1 MKSKIL
7 SYILKTLTFPFICA
21 VGGPFLYT
29 ERKSQNP
36 LKFNKDGKFRILHL
50 TDVHLV
56 HELMEEEQPIGLT
69 KQQIADTLNLF
80 EECIKRTNPDL
91 VVFTGDNV
99 SSNYELITYDY
110 AAKTIRRI
118 YKTIGKYN
126 LPLAIVFGN
135 HDGERN
141 THKEFQMRIFME
153 YENFR
158 GVYNEEEMYGC
169 GNYSLPILSSDGKRT
184 AFNLWMFDSNDYLDG
199 IKGTG
204 YDCVHKSQLDWYRK
218 KSDKLKAENGG
229 KPVYSFAFQHIC
241 VPEVHDAFLEVDE
254 TTPNAIKCGNGKYYI
269 LPENATGELNES
281 PSPPESRYDGEFDAF
296 KSQGDVLALFC
307 GHDHV
312 NDFIVEKDGI
322 KLCQTIC
329 GGFMTYG
336 WRRGGRIIEIDEK
349 NPKEFFTE
357 TVCIEEREEVDI

>member
-7 SYILKTLTFPFICA
+7 SNALKMFVFPFA
-21 VGGPFLYT
+21 GALGGPFLYN
-29 ERKSQNP
+29 ERKNKKP
-36 LKFNKDGKFRILHL
+36 LSFSKDGKFRILHMS
-50 TDVHLV
+50 DIHLI
-56 HELMEEEQPIGLT
+56 HEFMEEEQPIEIT
-69 KQQIADTLNLF
+69 KQQIADTLNLI
-80 EECIKRTNPDL
+80 EECIKRTNPHL

-110 AAKTIRRI
+110 AAKTIRRL
-118 YKTIGKYN
+118 YQTVGKYN
-126 LPLAIVFGN
+126 LPLAITFGN

-153 YENFR
+153 YENFV
-158 GVYNEEEMYGC
+158 GLYNEEDVYGC
-169 GNYSLPILSSDGKRT
+169 GNYSLPILSSDGKKT

-204 YDCVHKSQLDWYRK
+204 YDCVHSDQLDWYRR
-218 KSDKLKAENGG
+218 KSEKLKSENGG
-229 KPVYSFAFQHIC
+229 NPVYSFAFQHIC
-241 VPEVHDAFLEVDE
+241 VPDVHSCFKEVTADTEGAVLCDD
-254 TTPNAIKCGNGKYYI
+254 GKYYV
-269 LPENATGELNES
+269 LPEGASGELNES
-281 PSPPESRYDGEFDAF
+281 PSPPMKRYDGQLDAF
-296 KSQGDVLALFC
+296 KAQGDVLALFC

-336 WRRGGRIIEIDEK
+336 WRRGGRLIEIDEK
-349 NPKEFFTE
+349 NPKEFYTE
-357 TVCIEEREEVDI
+357 TVCIEEREEVDV